1 MTSSSA
7 GEPATSS
14 RDFLSGNSELGAL
27 MRTMDWSSTKL
38 GPIERWPQS
47 LQTSVSTCL
56 NSRFAILVWWGPD
69 LIMLYN
75 DAYREIIASKHPAAL
90 GNPGRECWP
99 EIWDTIGPMLEG
111 VMQRGEAT
119 WSDDLLL
126 LLARHGYPEE
136 CYFTFSYSPISD
148 ESGGIGGVF
157 TPVMETTDRVIAE
170 RRSNTL
176 RELAGSIV
184 EAKSEERM
192 WSLAAE
198 ILGRNRHDIS
208 FSVLYAALSR
218 S

>member
-1 MTSSSA
+1 
-7 GEPATSS
+7 
-14 RDFLSGNSELGAL
+14 
-27 MRTMDWSSTKL
+27 
-38 GPIERWPQS
+38 
-47 LQTSVSTCL
+47 
-56 NSRFAILVWWGPD
+56 
-69 LIMLYN
+69 MLYN

-90 GNPGRECWP
+90 GNPARECWP

-157 TPVMETTDRVIAE
+157 TPVMETTERVIAE

-176 RELAGSIV
+176 RELAGSII

-192 WSLAAE
+192 WDPGSRRFWAKSARYFFL
-198 ILGRNRHDIS
+198 R
-208 FSVLYAALSR
+208 SVCALSQIVR
-218 S
+218 RFMPKGSSGILPDDVLCQDPKDWQELTFAAVPALSMRL